1 MAGKTQEK
9 WLSAAI
15 KNPGS
20 LRRIAK
26 AAGAL
31 DDEGNIKVSWL
42 REKAKGNDKVAQKA
56 RLALTMRG
64 WKK

>member
-1 MAGKTQEK
+1 MAEKTKERWIQK
-9 WLSAAI
+9 AI
-15 KNPGS
+15 QNPGS
-20 LRRIAK
+20 LRKIAK

-31 DDEGNIKVSWL
+31 DEEGNIKVSWL
-42 REKAKGNDKVAQKA
+42 REKAKGKDKVAQKA

>member
-1 MAGKTQEK
+1 MAGKTQERWVQK
-9 WLSAAI
+9 AI

-20 LRRIAK
+20 LRKIAK
-26 AAGAL
+26 EAGAM
-31 DDEGNIKVSWL
+31 DVDGNIKVAWL